1 MATIRKIRSK
11 WQVLIRKHNLKP
23 TYKTFILKEDAV
35 KWSRET
41 EVKIEQGLYK
51 DLTPARSTT
60 LKEVLIQYRDTVSIH
75 KKGYEIEKY
84 KINKLSKYPISNN
97 TIADLSALKLSED
110 MKEHDEYPISKASF
124 YRSKKKDQE
133 QNEVVKL
140 EEVLF

>member
-11 WQVLIRKHNLKP
+11 WQVLIRKHNLKSI
-23 TYKTFILKEDAV
+23 YKTFILKEDAV

-84 KINKLSKYPISNN
+84 KINKLIFLIFSFIEYNN
-97 TIADLSALKLSED
+97 FL
-110 MKEHDEYPISKASF
+110 
-124 YRSKKKDQE
+124 
-133 QNEVVKL
+133 
-140 EEVLF
+140 